1 MAEIMALRGLFQRR
15 QVVSRARRSRSG
27 RRGRGL
33 RWETLGF
40 GFHGQEALRHE
51 FLEQRALMA
60 ADLGITLSDGLD
72 FYLPGS
78 QTAYVLTVVNTGD
91 ATASKA
97 ALTSSLPAGISQA
110 TWTAA
115 YSGGG
120 SGPVVGAGSLNESLN
135 LPAGAQ
141 ATFTVLAT
149 ISPSATGPL
158 VTSAKVTLDAVEKT
172 ATDANAFVPQ
182 SLAIAAAAGPTSTP
196 VVKLVNP
203 TTGATQAEQLAF
215 ESTHKTGIQVALGD
229 LDGDGKPEVIGAPN
243 RGRVAEIVVFSQ
255 KVADDGSVSL
265 VRDTR
270 YSLQPFGATYR
281 SGLTLAVGDFTGDGR
296 ADLAVARAVGN
307 GEVKIYE
314 STPTAATP
322 FTQLRSFTPFTTGT
336 AGVSLSAGD
345 FGTFADGK
353 IVDATKLDGKAE
365 LVVASGRGLAPT
377 VQIRDVSSA
386 TVAVLDTI
394 SPLTKTFTGSFAVT
408 TARVNKDSIPDV
420 IVTPLRGGT
429 STFEVHDGVVAAAA
443 NAKLA
448 TASAFGDLASRNAP
462 ISAVPLDTDGDGRA
476 NAITVAQEGRSA
488 EAWRRFTV
496 VDATTGTAVSLQ
508 RDTTASAVPFR
519 GLLAALAA
527 RPNTTTITTASG
539 LQYRDLTVGTGARPA
554 SSSST
559 VRVNYEGWL
568 LDGTRFDGNSNISFQ
583 LNRVIGGWT
592 EGVGS
597 MNVGGRRQLI
607 IPANLAYG
615 AAGSP
620 PNIPPNATL
629 VFDVELLATS
639 G

>member
-1 MAEIMALRGLFQRR
+1 MAQIMALRGLFQRR
-15 QVVSRARRSRSG
+15 QVVSQARRSRSG

-78 QTAYVLTVVNTGD
+78 QTAYVLTVVNAGD

-97 ALTSSLPAGISQA
+97 ALTSILPAGISQA

-120 SGPVVGAGSLNESLN
+120 SGPVVGSGPLNASLN

-149 ISPSATGPL
+149 TSPSATGPL
-158 VTSAKVTLDAVEKT
+158 VTSAKVTLDAVENS
-172 ATDANAFVPQ
+172 ATDTNAFVPQ
-182 SLAIAAAAGPTSTP
+182 SLAIASAAGPTSTP

-203 TTGATQAEQLAF
+203 TTGATRAEQLVF
-215 ESTHKTGIQVALGD
+215 EATHKTGIQVALGD
-229 LDGDGKPEVIGAPN
+229 LDGDGKPEVIGVPN

-255 KVADDGSVSL
+255 KVADDGSVTL

-270 YSLQPFGATYR
+270 YSLQPFGAGYR
-281 SGLTLAVGDFTGDGR
+281 NGLTLAVGDFTGDGR

-307 GEVKIYE
+307 GEVKLYE

-322 FTQLRSFTPFTTGT
+322 FTQLRSFTPFATGT
-336 AGVSLSAGD
+336 AGVALAAAD

-365 LVVASGRGLAPT
+365 IVVASGRGLPPT
-377 VQIRDVSSA
+377 VQIRDVSSS

-394 SPLTKTFTGSFAVT
+394 SPFTKTFTGSYAVT
-408 TARVNKDSIPDV
+408 TARVNKDSIPDL
-420 IVTPLRGGT
+420 IVTPLRGGI

-443 NAKLA
+443 NTKLA
-448 TASAFGDLASRNAP
+448 SASAFGDLASRNAP

-476 NAITVAQEGRSA
+476 NAITVAQEGRTA
-488 EAWRRFTV
+488 EVWRRFTV
-496 VDATTGTAVSLQ
+496 VDAATGTGVSLQ
-508 RDTTASAVPFR
+508 RDTAAAAVPIR
-519 GLLAALAA
+519 GVLTALAP

-559 VRVNYEGWL
+559 VRVNYEGRL
-568 LDGTRFDGNSNISFQ
+568 LDGTRFDGNTNTSFR
-583 LNRVIGGWT
+583 LNQVIAGWT
-592 EGVGS
+592 EGLGS

-629 VFDVELLATS
+629 VFDVELLSTS
-639 G
+639 